1 MVILYN
7 LFICNSQTVNMDE
20 AAQFQRM
27 RDDLPEEE
35 RKGNM
40 GKILKYILELCQS
53 GWSFRQALKN
63 VGEICTLGEHIDTI
77 EALLGKITEDGKEAV
92 LRAVDYQKKNASDAL
107 LQHYWD
113 KLGCSL
119 PELYEHIAEDKI
131 TDHQKTRDAILNA
144 IKDFQ
149 KKESNKV
156 ITDMVYGSAFVAV
169 FQCVKLFMAW
179 KTISSASN
187 LIDSNPNDFTVIN
200 SKLQRMEQL
209 VTELVDLCDR
219 DPNNRAIPLKMG
231 RINTHFNSTLAKIS
245 ELRIKIDGQIQRV
258 DLMADYAAVDGVV
271 NLVTAGTQGFQLFHT
286 WNNLTSFTKGIA
298 FASIA
303 VFTGLAAANAGAYVL
318 SQNTLKKLRRDLN
331 EAVRLQNTLQDLL
344 EQAEIVFN
352 EIADNA

>member
-1 MVILYN
+1 
-7 LFICNSQTVNMDE
+7 MDE

-27 RDDLPEEE
+27 GDDLPEEE

-156 ITDMVYGSAFVAV
+156 ITDWCMD
-169 FQCVKLFMAW
+169 Q
-179 KTISSASN
+179 
-187 LIDSNPNDFTVIN
+187 P
-200 SKLQRMEQL
+200 
-209 VTELVDLCDR
+209 
-219 DPNNRAIPLKMG
+219 
-231 RINTHFNSTLAKIS
+231 
-245 ELRIKIDGQIQRV
+245 
-258 DLMADYAAVDGVV
+258 
-271 NLVTAGTQGFQLFHT
+271 
-286 WNNLTSFTKGIA
+286 
-298 FASIA
+298 
-303 VFTGLAAANAGAYVL
+303 L
-318 SQNTLKKLRRDLN
+318 SQC
-331 EAVRLQNTLQDLL
+331 
-344 EQAEIVFN
+344 FN
-352 EIADNA
+352 V

>member
-1 MVILYN
+1 MVILHN
-7 LFICNSQTVNMDE
+7 LFTCNLQTVNMDE
-20 AAQFQRM
+20 IAAFQRM
-27 RDDLPEEE
+27 RDDLPEEQ
-35 RKGNM
+35 RKGNV
-40 GKILKYILELCQS
+40 GKILKYNIELCQS
-53 GWSFRQALKN
+53 GWSFRQAFQN
-63 VGEICTLGEHIDTI
+63 VGEIYTLGEHIDTI

-92 LRAVDYQKKNASDAL
+92 LRDADYQKKNAPDAL

-119 PELYEHIAEDKI
+119 AELCEHIADKI
-131 TDHQKTRDAILNA
+131 TDHQKTRDAILKA
-144 IKDFQ
+144 IKGFQ
-149 KKESNKV
+149 KKESNKI

-169 FQCVKLFMAW
+169 FQCVKLYVAW

-187 LIDSNPNDFTVIN
+187 LIDSNPIDFTVIN

-209 VTELVDLCDR
+209 VTELVDLCER

-245 ELRIKIDGQIQRV
+245 ELRIKINGQIQRV
-258 DLMADYAAVDGVV
+258 DLISDYAAVDGIF
-271 NLVTAGTQGFQLFHT
+271 NLATAGMRGFQLFHA

-298 FASIA
+298 FTSIA

-331 EAVRLQNTLQDLL
+331 EAVLLQKTLKDLL
-344 EQAEIVFN
+344 EQAKVVFN
-352 EIADNA
+352 QIANNA